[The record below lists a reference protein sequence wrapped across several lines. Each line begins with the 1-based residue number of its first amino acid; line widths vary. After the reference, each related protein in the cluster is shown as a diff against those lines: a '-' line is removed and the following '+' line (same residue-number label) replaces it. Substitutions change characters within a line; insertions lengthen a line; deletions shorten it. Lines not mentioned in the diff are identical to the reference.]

1 MRSGRRAGVPSSP
14 VHAPVLGA
22 SRGSG
27 VKSPRSPSR
36 HLLCRSQRRT
46 SMLERCAT
54 CGDTKRGAAH
64 KVCRLRS
71 LAEETDDDADN
82 AAGGG
87 GRRLCGVAVVGSVA
101 CGCPARV
108 ALRGGKERAR
118 AGAKRAN
125 RLGEDDRNP
134 AVTTKVCFTLRERAL
149 GPTGTCAP
157 LLPSR
162 PSGSR
167 GDHSARGP
175 LVRDFSVPPPFSPPA
190 HRSSLSVVASP
201 PCLEC
206 APRSWKAQRLCEP
219 MRL

>member
-1 MRSGRRAGVPSSP
+1 MRPCSGP
-14 VHAPVLGA
+14 LGA
-22 SRGSG
+22 RASSHQGLRLVICCVAVTS
-27 VKSPRSPSR
+27 
-36 HLLCRSQRRT
+36 T

-149 GPTGTCAP
+149 RPTDQAHAHRFSRVVRPGRAAITARAVLSCATFPCLHLFLHPLTAP
-157 LLPSR
+157 LSLWSR
-162 PSGSR
+162 PHLASNARPGR
-167 GDHSARGP
+167 GKHNAF
-175 LVRDFSVPPPFSPPA
+175 V
-190 HRSSLSVVASP
+190 SL
-201 PCLEC
+201 
-206 APRSWKAQRLCEP
+206 
-219 MRL
+219 